1 MATEITM
8 SGSYP
13 KAANGL
19 TLPLRKSLAS
29 PALTEHRAMLALELE
44 VLSKKVD
51 RFGWDRD
58 RNSPAHD
65 RLVIDWMDA
74 LQDYPLDEVRA
85 ACRAFIAGN
94 PNKPPHEGHILALIE
109 AARVKFLQD
118 QARAKPPEPEPPRPA
133 PISKEAAREIMDRVG
148 FTPKRIGDIIAAPM
162 ANTFAEAE
170 AIAARPAFTHWTER
184 ATPDQMAALQAL
196 RAANPLM
203 NPGAEDGN

>member
-1 MATEITM
+1 MATEITT

-94 PNKPPHEGHILALIE
+94 PNKPPHEGHILALID

-118 QARAKPPEPEPPRPA
+118 HARAKPPAPEPPHPA

-148 FTPKRIGDIIAAPM
+148 FTPKRISAVIAAPM

-170 AIAARPAFTHWTER
+170 EIAARTAFTHWTER
-184 ATPDQMAALQAL
+184 ATPEQMDALKAI
-196 RAANPLM
+196 RRANPLM